1 MASSRSLHTVHLAAF
16 GAGNVV
22 GLGVMSMAGI
32 GVGITGTGL
41 WLAALVGGLGGAFAL
56 VPQLLA
62 SSSGDYPGGQY
73 QQVGTLLPPVFG
85 GIVAYILCFLVFDIS
100 AYALSAAQLLGL
112 PMLPTR
118 LTAAL
123 VVALF
128 LGVHMLGARIAAIAQ
143 LVMAVL
149 LAAALGTYVAV
160 TMPHVR
166 LANLAHYTFL
176 GSPLAFLFAC
186 VYMTFMMN
194 GVAGVA
200 NYAAVADR
208 PRVTVPRAMR
218 VSLLLVAVTYALIC
232 VADAGALPIAQVANQ
247 DLAVS
252 LSAFVPAPVT
262 VAFVVG
268 GSAFALL
275 TTLNAAVGCMAYPV
289 ASACTDGWLPRE
301 LGERSA
307 RTGAP
312 VRLLSVGMI
321 AAECPLIAAECPLI
335 AGNSAKTVSSSVT
348 ILMIVVQAMVA
359 VAALRLILRDG
370 SSLCAFRSLPLLGR
384 VPQSGLAALCIVAL
398 LVDLLLIAWLLYTMN
413 RLLIIG
419 NVVIFA
425 ITVVA
430 AVIVNK
436 YRVDTRP

>member
-218 VSLLLVAVTYALIC
+218 VSLLLVVVTYALIC
-232 VADAGALPIAQVANQ
+232 VADAGALPIAQVANR

-252 LSAFVPAPVT
+252 L
-262 VAFVVG
+262 
-268 GSAFALL
+268 SAFALL

-289 ASACTDGWLPRE
+289 ASACADGWLPRE

-312 VRLLSVGMI
+312 VRLLSVGM
-321 AAECPLIAAECPLI
+321 IAAECPLI

>member
-1 MASSRSLHTVHLAAF
+1 MASSRSLHTVHLVAF

-32 GVGITGTGL
+32 GIGITGTGL

-112 PMLPTR
+112 PTLPTR

-218 VSLLLVAVTYALIC
+218 VSLLLVVVTYALIC

-275 TTLNAAVGCMAYPV
+275 TTLNAAVGCVAYPV

-321 AAECPLIAAECPLI
+321 AAECPLIA
-335 AGNSAKTVSSSVT
+335 GNS

>member
-112 PMLPTR
+112 PTLPTR

-232 VADAGALPIAQVANQ
+232 VADAGALPIAQVANR

-252 LSAFVPAPVT
+252 L
-262 VAFVVG
+262 
-268 GSAFALL
+268 SAFALL
-275 TTLNAAVGCMAYPV
+275 TTLNAAVGCVAYPV
-289 ASACTDGWLPRE
+289 ASACADGWLPRE

-312 VRLLSVGMI
+312 VRLLSVGM
-321 AAECPLIAAECPLI
+321 IAAECPLI

>member
-128 LGVHMLGARIAAIAQ
+128 LGVHMLGSRIAAIAQ

-149 LAAALGTYVAV
+149 LASALGTYVAV

-218 VSLLLVAVTYALIC
+218 VSLLLVVVTYALIC
-232 VADAGALPIAQVANQ
+232 VADAGALPIAQVANR

-275 TTLNAAVGCMAYPV
+275 TTLNAAVGCVAYPV
-289 ASACTDGWLPRE
+289 ASACADGWLPRE
-301 LGERSA
+301 LGEGA
-307 RTGAP
+307 RPEGGAGDARP
-312 VRLLSVGMI
+312 RHE
-321 AAECPLIAAECPLI
+321 AEQPEAIGPGPGEAVLGL
-335 AGNSAKTVSSSVT
+335 AGHPDDEALHGQHHRAT
-348 ILMIVVQAMVA
+348 
-359 VAALRLILRDG
+359 VAARADDRHTVRPEHDGQHSRDHRRHG
-370 SSLCAFRSLPLLGR
+370 RERERRCHRHSDLEGRGLPEEQR
-384 VPQSGLAALCIVAL
+384 
-398 LVDLLLIAWLLYTMN
+398 
-413 RLLIIG
+413 
-419 NVVIFA
+419 
-425 ITVVA
+425 
-430 AVIVNK
+430 
-436 YRVDTRP
+436 

>member
-123 VVALF
+123 VVVLF

-218 VSLLLVAVTYALIC
+218 VSLLLVVVTYALIC
-232 VADAGALPIAQVANQ
+232 VADAGALPIAQVANR

-252 LSAFVPAPVT
+252 L
-262 VAFVVG
+262 
-268 GSAFALL
+268 SAFALL

-289 ASACTDGWLPRE
+289 ASACADGWLPRE

-312 VRLLSVGMI
+312 VRLLSVGM
-321 AAECPLIAAECPLI
+321 IAAECPLI

>member
-112 PMLPTR
+112 PTLPTR

-218 VSLLLVAVTYALIC
+218 VSLLLVVVTYALIC
-232 VADAGALPIAQVANQ
+232 VADAGALPIAQVANR

-252 LSAFVPAPVT
+252 L
-262 VAFVVG
+262 
-268 GSAFALL
+268 SAFALL

-289 ASACTDGWLPRE
+289 ASACADGWLPRE

-312 VRLLSVGMI
+312 VRLLSVGM
-321 AAECPLIAAECPLI
+321 IAAECPLI

>member
-1 MASSRSLHTVHLAAF
+1 M
-16 GAGNVV
+16 
-22 GLGVMSMAGI
+22 
-32 GVGITGTGL
+32 
-41 WLAALVGGLGGAFAL
+41 
-56 VPQLLA
+56 
-62 SSSGDYPGGQY
+62 
-73 QQVGTLLPPVFG
+73 
-85 GIVAYILCFLVFDIS
+85 
-100 AYALSAAQLLGL
+100 
-112 PMLPTR
+112 
-118 LTAAL
+118 
-123 VVALF
+123 
-128 LGVHMLGARIAAIAQ
+128 
-143 LVMAVL
+143 
-149 LAAALGTYVAV
+149 
-160 TMPHVR
+160 
-166 LANLAHYTFL
+166 
-176 GSPLAFLFAC
+176 
-186 VYMTFMMN
+186 
-194 GVAGVA
+194 
-200 NYAAVADR
+200 
-208 PRVTVPRAMR
+208 
-218 VSLLLVAVTYALIC
+218 
-232 VADAGALPIAQVANQ
+232 
-247 DLAVS
+247 
-252 LSAFVPAPVT
+252 T

-268 GSAFALL
+268 GSAFALF
-275 TTLNAAVGCMAYPV
+275 TTLNAAVGCVAYPV
-289 ASACTDGWLPRE
+289 ASACADGWLPRE

-312 VRLLSVGMI
+312 VRLLSVGM
-321 AAECPLIAAECPLI
+321 IAAECPLI

>member
-41 WLAALVGGLGGAFAL
+41 WLGGLGGAFAL

-112 PMLPTR
+112 PTLPTR

-218 VSLLLVAVTYALIC
+218 VSLLLVVVTYALIC
-232 VADAGALPIAQVANQ
+232 VADAGALPIAQVANR

-275 TTLNAAVGCMAYPV
+275 TGLRGRMV
-289 ASACTDGWLPRE
+289 A
-301 LGERSA
+301 A
-307 RTGAP
+307 RTG
-312 VRLLSVGMI
+312 R
-321 AAECPLIAAECPLI
+321 
-335 AGNSAKTVSSSVT
+335 
-348 ILMIVVQAMVA
+348 
-359 VAALRLILRDG
+359 
-370 SSLCAFRSLPLLGR
+370 AFRSDRRSRAPAFGGHDRRGVPADRREFRENRVVERHDSDDRGAGDGR
-384 VPQSGLAALCIVAL
+384 RRRIAPDTARRLIALRIPLAAVARPRAA
-398 LVDLLLIAWLLYTMN
+398 IRA
-413 RLLIIG
+413 RG
-419 NVVIFA
+419 VVHRRA
-425 ITVVA
+425 ARRPAADRMA
-430 AVIVNK
+430 AVHDEPSADHRQCRDIRHNGC
-436 YRVDTRP
+436 RRCHREQI

>member
-1 MASSRSLHTVHLAAF
+1 MASSRSLHTVHLVAF

-32 GVGITGTGL
+32 GIGITGTGL

-112 PMLPTR
+112 PTLPTR

-218 VSLLLVAVTYALIC
+218 VSLLLVVVTYALIC

-252 LSAFVPAPVT
+252 LSAF
-262 VAFVVG
+262 
-268 GSAFALL
+268 ALL

-289 ASACTDGWLPRE
+289 ASACADGWLPRE

-312 VRLLSVGMI
+312 VRLLSVGM
-321 AAECPLIAAECPLI
+321 IAAECPLI

>member
-41 WLAALVGGLGGAFAL
+41 WLAVLVGGLGGAFAL

-112 PMLPTR
+112 PTLPTR

-218 VSLLLVAVTYALIC
+218 VSLLLVVVTYALIC
-232 VADAGALPIAQVANQ
+232 VADAGALPIAQVANR

-252 LSAFVPAPVT
+252 L
-262 VAFVVG
+262 
-268 GSAFALL
+268 SAFALL
-275 TTLNAAVGCMAYPV
+275 TTLNAAVGCVAYPV
-289 ASACTDGWLPRE
+289 ASACADGWLPRE

-312 VRLLSVGMI
+312 VRLLSVGM
-321 AAECPLIAAECPLI
+321 IAAECPLI

>member
-1 MASSRSLHTVHLAAF
+1 MASSRSLHTVHLVAF

-32 GVGITGTGL
+32 GIGITGTGL

-100 AYALSAAQLLGL
+100 AYALS
-112 PMLPTR
+112 
-118 LTAAL
+118 AAL

-218 VSLLLVAVTYALIC
+218 VSLLLVVVTYALIC
-232 VADAGALPIAQVANQ
+232 VADAGALPIAQVANR

-275 TTLNAAVGCMAYPV
+275 TTLNAAVGCVAYPV
-289 ASACTDGWLPRE
+289 ASACADGWLPRE

-321 AAECPLIAAECPLI
+321 AAECPLIA
-335 AGNSAKTVSSSVT
+335 GNSTKTVSSSVT

>member
-112 PMLPTR
+112 PTLPTR

-186 VYMTFMMN
+186 VYMMFMMN

-232 VADAGALPIAQVANQ
+232 VADAGALPIAQVANR

-252 LSAFVPAPVT
+252 L
-262 VAFVVG
+262 
-268 GSAFALL
+268 SAFALL
-275 TTLNAAVGCMAYPV
+275 TTLNAAVGCVAYPV
-289 ASACTDGWLPRE
+289 ASACADGWLPRE

-312 VRLLSVGMI
+312 VRLLSVGM
-321 AAECPLIAAECPLI
+321 IAAECPLI

>member
-166 LANLAHYTFL
+166 LANL
-176 GSPLAFLFAC
+176 
-186 VYMTFMMN
+186 
-194 GVAGVA
+194 
-200 NYAAVADR
+200 
-208 PRVTVPRAMR
+208 
-218 VSLLLVAVTYALIC
+218 VAVTYALIC
-232 VADAGALPIAQVANQ
+232 VADAGALPIAQVANR

-275 TTLNAAVGCMAYPV
+275 TTLNAAVGCVAYPV
-289 ASACTDGWLPRE
+289 ASACADGWLPRE

-312 VRLLSVGMI
+312 VRLLSVGM
-321 AAECPLIAAECPLI
+321 IAAECPLI

>member
-112 PMLPTR
+112 PTLPTR

-149 LAAALGTYVAV
+149 LA
-160 TMPHVR
+160 
-166 LANLAHYTFL
+166 FL

-218 VSLLLVAVTYALIC
+218 VSLLLVVVTYALIC
-232 VADAGALPIAQVANQ
+232 VADAGALPIAQVANR

-275 TTLNAAVGCMAYPV
+275 TTLNAAVGCVAYPV
-289 ASACTDGWLPRE
+289 ASACADGWLPRE

-312 VRLLSVGMI
+312 VRLLSVGM
-321 AAECPLIAAECPLI
+321 IAAECPLI